1 MRDVLPTLRRW
12 TEEEKRF
19 ALATVTRTWGSSPRA
34 VGSVMGVCSDGS
46 ICGSVSGGCI
56 ESAVIEEALLAL
68 ESGEPRRLHFGH
80 VSDERAWEVGLSCGG
95 EIDVWIDPLPA
106 ERDPGLWQRLTERV
120 AGDLPAVLATRY
132 EPLHQVLWAPGSL
145 CEDLPD
151 EVGRAIEES
160 YRNRRCTE
168 FEGWFL
174 NVLPC
179 RDRLVIIGA
188 VHIARALVP
197 LAQAVGF
204 ETVVVDP
211 RKAFATEEAFGA
223 GPNRIIDQW
232 PEEALSEIE
241 LTEDTYAVV
250 LTHDPKIDDAA
261 LAVLLRSDVAYI
273 GALGS
278 RTTQAKKR
286 KELSAKGFSDE
297 EIGRIHGP
305 VGLSIGARTPE
316 EIALSIMAEIV
327 QVKRGRG

>member
-46 ICGSVSGGCI
+46 TCGSVSGGCI
-56 ESAVIEEALLAL
+56 ESSVIEDALQAL
-68 ESGEPRRLHFGH
+68 KSGEPRRLHFGH
-80 VSDERAWEVGLSCGG
+80 VSDEKAWEVGLSCGG
-95 EIDVWIDPLPA
+95 EIDVWIDPSPV
-106 ERDPGLWQRLTERV
+106 ERDPELWSSLVSKLEN
-120 AGDLPAVLATRY
+120 DEPCVLATRF
-132 EPLHQVLWAPGSL
+132 EPLSQVLWTPGSSG
-145 CEDLPD
+145 D
-151 EVGRAIEES
+151 EFQAAYDARRSQGIEI
-160 YRNRRCTE
+160 
-168 FEGWFL
+168 EGEVWFL
-174 NVLPC
+174 NVLPR

-197 LAQAVGF
+197 LASEVGF

-223 GPNRIIDQW
+223 GPDRIVDKW
-232 PEEALSEIE
+232 PEEALSEID
-241 LTEDTYAVV
+241 LTSDTYAVV

-286 KELSAKGFSDE
+286 KELGAKGFSDE
-297 EIGRIHGP
+297 ELDRIHGP

>member
-12 TEEEKRF
+12 TKEDKQF
-19 ALATVTRTWGSSPRA
+19 ALATVTKTWGSSPRA

-46 ICGSVSGGCI
+46 TCGSVSGGCI
-56 ESAVIEEALLAL
+56 ESSVIEEALLAL

-80 VSDERAWEVGLSCGG
+80 VSDEKAWEVGLSCGG
-95 EIDVWIDPLPA
+95 EIDVWIDPSPV
-106 ERDPGLWQRLTERV
+106 ERDPGLWSSLVARLESE
-120 AGDLPAVLATRY
+120 APCVLATRFV
-132 EPLHQVLWAPGSL
+132 PLSQILWTPGSSGA
-145 CEDLPD
+145 EFQAAYESRRSQ
-151 EVGRAIEES
+151 EVEV
-160 YRNRRCTE
+160 
-168 FEGWFL
+168 EGEAWFC

-197 LAQAVGF
+197 LAREVGF

-223 GPNRIIDQW
+223 GPDRIVAKW

-241 LTEDTYAVV
+241 LTSDTYAVV

-278 RTTQAKKR
+278 RATQVKKR
-286 KELSAKGFSDE
+286 KEMGAKGFSDE
-297 EIGRIHGP
+297 EIDRIHGP

-327 QVKRGRG
+327 QVKRGRR